1 MAGPIKGIDI
11 AISAD
16 TSGVTKG
23 LKEVS
28 SESMKT
34 SKNLKTVESLLKLD
48 PHNTEL
54 VAQKQRLL
62 AQNIEQTKDKL
73 AKLKA
78 AQDDVRAAFERGE
91 ISEEQYI
98 SFQGEIVKTES
109 RLKQLEGQV
118 DDTGTA
124 METAGSKTDSF
135 GSKLKDGLGA
145 AAKAAGVA
153 IAAVG
158 TAVVAGTKALADMTI
173 SGAEYADSILTQSQV
188 TGIATDKLQE
198 YQYAAELIDVSTDT
212 LTKSMA
218 KNIKSMA
225 SAADGT
231 GATADAYKKLGVQVT
246 NSDGSLRDSQEVYWE
261 LIDALGDV
269 ENETDRDA
277 LAMQILGKSAQELNP
292 LIEAGSDRMAEL
304 GQQAHDAGAVLSDDA
319 LDRFGAFDDQ
329 LQYLKANSE
338 AAKNALGTALLPM
351 LTNLAGTGNDLLTD
365 FTKSLVDANGDIGKM
380 ADAVAEIIPQIVDA
394 IVAALPQILDAAT
407 KIGNSLSQGLLDNL
421 PQIVSVAGDI
431 ILQLASALVDM
442 LPEIVAT
449 GLQVIAELAIGIAN
463 ALPTLIPTIVDVVLQ
478 IVDTLL
484 DNIDL
489 LIDAAIQLMIGL
501 AQGLITAIPRII
513 EKVPVI
519 ISKLLTAILNN
530 LPKLLDAGVQ
540 LIKMLA
546 QGIVNTLGSVG
557 TAAGQIVSTIWNT
570 IKELPKKALEWGKD
584 IIQGLVNGIKSKI
597 SAITGAVS
605 GVAGKIK
612 SFLHFSVPDEGPL
625 TDYQTWMPDFME
637 GLAKGIRN
645 SMGIVKGAVSELS
658 QAMVP
663 DMSGALAQYGRS
675 SLVLAQNRQAAAPAY
690 HSAQGYGNSFNIT
703 VNVQQMSNDYDAR
716 RAAEVMAQALEQ
728 LTTDNSSMR
737 GAWSV

>member
-23 LKEVS
+23 LKEVT

-54 VAQKQRLL
+54 VAQKQKLL

-118 DDTGTA
+118 DDTGNA
-124 METAGSKTDSF
+124 MEDAGNKTDSF

-158 TAVVAGTKALADMTI
+158 TAAVAGTKALADMTT
-173 SGAEYADSILTQSQV
+173 SGAEYADSILTQSEV

-198 YQYAAELIDVSTDT
+198 YKYAAELIDVSTET
-212 LTKSMA
+212 LTNSMA
-218 KNIKSMA
+218 KNIKSMS

-231 GATADAYKKLGVQVT
+231 GAAAEAYKALGVEVT

-261 LIDALGDV
+261 LIDALGTV
-269 ENETDRDA
+269 ENETERDA
-277 LAMQILGKSAQELNP
+277 LAMQVLGKGAQELNP
-292 LIEAGSDRMAEL
+292 LIKAGSKRMKEL
-304 GQQAHDAGAVLSDDA
+304 GKQAHDAGAVLSEDT
-319 LDRFGAFDDQ
+319 LGSFGAFDDQ

-351 LTNLAGTGNDLLTD
+351 LTNLASTGNGLLTD
-365 FTKSLVDANGDIGKM
+365 FTSSLVDANGDIGKM
-380 ADAVAEIIPQIVDA
+380 ADAVADIIPKIVDA
-394 IVAALPQILDAAT
+394 IVANLPQLLSAAE
-407 KIGNSLSQGLLDNL
+407 KIVSSLAQGLLDNL
-421 PQIVSVAGDI
+421 PQIISVAGDI
-431 ILQLASALVDM
+431 ILQLAGSLVDM

-449 GLQVIAELAIGIAN
+449 GLQVISQLALGIAQ
-463 ALPTLIPTIVDVVLQ
+463 ALPTLIPTIVDVALQ

-501 AQGLITAIPRII
+501 AQGLITAIPRIV
-513 EKVPVI
+513 EKVPTI
-519 ISKLLTAILNN
+519 IQKLLTAILNN
-530 LPKLLDAGVQ
+530 LPKLLNCGVQ

-546 QGIVNTLGSVG
+546 QGLVNTLGTIGS
-557 TAAGQIVSTIWNT
+557 AAGKIVTTIWNA
-570 IKELPKKALEWGKD
+570 IKELPKKALGWGKD
-584 IIQGLVNGIKSKI
+584 IIQGLVNGIKEKI
-597 SAITGAVS
+597 GAIKNAVS
-605 GVAGKIK
+605 GVADKIK

-625 TDYQTWMPDFME
+625 TDYETWMPDFMT
-637 GLAKGIRN
+637 GLAKGIRG
-645 SMGIVKGAVSELS
+645 SMGIVKNAVSDLS

-663 DMSGALAQYGRS
+663 DMSGALAQYDRS
-675 SLVLAQNRQAAAPAY
+675 SLELAQNRQKAVPAY
-690 HSAQGYGNSFNIT
+690 PSAQGGNSYNIT
-703 VNVQQMSNDYDAR
+703 VNVQQLNSDYDAR
-716 RAAEVMAQALEQ
+716 RAAEIMAQELAR
-728 LTTDNSSMR
+728 LTADNNSRM